1 MSDNAV
7 RARLRDASPEDVDD
21 DVAPPRTRRRTPELL
36 LGLLLVIGGSLAG
49 IVLFQRD
56 DVRSTV
62 VGTARILP
70 RGTIIDRSDLV
81 ALEVGA
87 MPAYAA
93 TSAAEAATLV
103 GKRVLVDLPAGVPIP
118 GHVVTDQQLLG
129 GSQALIPIALERGAV
144 PSGLGRGDLIRVI
157 ISFPNRGV
165 DAPIPEVL
173 SETMEV
179 FDITTPD
186 DFDDDVRITVR
197 ASADLAIDLAR
208 ADRIQAMKVAGQ

>member
-1 MSDNAV
+1 
-7 RARLRDASPEDVDD
+7 
-21 DVAPPRTRRRTPELL
+21 
-36 LGLLLVIGGSLAG
+36 
-49 IVLFQRD
+49 
-56 DVRSTV
+56 
-62 VGTARILP
+62 
-70 RGTIIDRSDLV
+70 
-81 ALEVGA
+81 
-87 MPAYAA
+87 
-93 TSAAEAATLV
+93 LV

-186 DFDDDVRITVR
+186 DFDDEVRITVR
-197 ASADLAIDLAR
+197 ASSDLAIDLAR